1 MKVQEQRQGAV
12 TVLKPCGPLAG
23 ADADEFKSRLIE
35 TQRETLGRVVLDAS
49 AIPLVDSRG
58 LEVLLD
64 VTEEMAHSGKT
75 LKLCAV
81 TETVRQ
87 VLELTGLASL
97 FEYFEDAHAA
107 VRSFL

>member
-1 MKVQEQRQGAV
+1 M

-23 ADADEFKSRLIE
+23 ADADEFKSRLIQ

-58 LEVLLD
+58 LEALVD
-64 VTEEMAHSGKT
+64 VTEDMTHSGKA

-87 VLELTGLASL
+87 VLELTGLASM
-97 FEYFEDAHAA
+97 FEYFEDAHSA